1 MAWHDTD
8 SEPGLASKIDAQFE
22 TLHRRLDAMDRR
34 IDQRLAE
41 VKAKQDEDLI
51 LLKAMS
57 CQLRGRVERM
67 ERRSARG

>member
-1 MAWHDTD
+1 MAVHDTEC
-8 SEPGLASKIDAQFE
+8 EPALAATLAAHFDA
-22 TLHRRLDAMDRR
+22 LHRRLDAMERR
-34 IDQRLAE
+34 IDLRLAE